1 MKHIVIFRTSGSF
14 LDFNTYNCQELGL
27 AKALVKK
34 GYKLSLILGGPTKKH
49 IIYDVE
55 DRHIDI
61 YYLTYS
67 SIKQSICVFHSWKK
81 LLDELKPDVLQVHDL
96 GMSMTYMVSKWARKR
111 NIRCVLIQG
120 TYNTTLKPG
129 LKQLECLFN
138 RTFGKAVIK
147 NVNAIGAKTKAAA
160 AYVQKYYNKE
170 VSITPVGLDESK
182 FVGCSTQS
190 DFRKRYGLEN
200 QVILLYVGVME
211 QRRNPLFLLELM
223 KEMPG
228 DFSLVLV
235 GEGPLFAQVKDKV
248 KKDSIH
254 NVVIL
259 GKRKQEELP
268 AIYAASDLFLLASSY
283 EIFGMVIMESMYFGT
298 PVISTSTAG
307 ADTLIDENTGKVID
321 GLDVNEWKKAILQI
335 AGDQNLLSAMK
346 KRCQFYIANN
356 LIWNKAS
363 DNFEKLYFEW

>member
-49 IIYDVE
+49 IVYDVE
-55 DRHIDI
+55 DKHVDI

-67 SIKQSICVFHSWKK
+67 SIKQSICVFHGWKM
-81 LLDELKPDVLQVHDL
+81 LLDELKPDVLQIHDL
-96 GMSMTYMVSKWARKR
+96 GMSMTYMVSKWAKKR

-160 AYVQKYYNKE
+160 AYVQKYYNKD

-211 QRRNPLFLLELM
+211 QRRNPLFLLDLM
-223 KEMPG
+223 KVMP
-228 DFSLVLV
+228 DHFSLVLV
-235 GEGPLFAQVKDKV
+235 GDGPLFAQVKDKV
-248 KKDSIH
+248 KTDSIH

-268 AIYAASDLFLLASSY
+268 AIYAASDLFLLASNY

-307 ADTLIDENTGKVID
+307 ADTLIDESTGKVID
-321 GLDVNEWKKAILQI
+321 GLDVNEWKRAILQI

-363 DNFEKLYFEW
+363 DNFEKMYFE

>member
-67 SIKQSICVFHSWKK
+67 SIKQSICVFHGWKK

-147 NVNAIGAKTKAAA
+147 NVNAIGAKTK
-160 AYVQKYYNKE
+160 
-170 VSITPVGLDESK
+170 
-182 FVGCSTQS
+182 
-190 DFRKRYGLEN
+190 
-200 QVILLYVGVME
+200 
-211 QRRNPLFLLELM
+211 
-223 KEMPG
+223 
-228 DFSLVLV
+228 
-235 GEGPLFAQVKDKV
+235 
-248 KKDSIH
+248 
-254 NVVIL
+254 
-259 GKRKQEELP
+259 
-268 AIYAASDLFLLASSY
+268 
-283 EIFGMVIMESMYFGT
+283 EIGRAHV
-298 PVISTSTAG
+298 
-307 ADTLIDENTGKVID
+307 
-321 GLDVNEWKKAILQI
+321 
-335 AGDQNLLSAMK
+335 
-346 KRCQFYIANN
+346 
-356 LIWNKAS
+356 
-363 DNFEKLYFEW
+363 

>member
-14 LDFNTYNCQELGL
+14 IDFNTYNCQELGL

-34 GYKLSLILGGPTKKH
+34 GYKLSLILAGHTEKH
-49 IIYDVE
+49 IVYNVG
-55 DRHIDI
+55 DRHVDI

-67 SIKQSICVFHSWKK
+67 SIKQSICVFHGWKK
-81 LLDELKPDVLQVHDL
+81 LLDELKPDILQVHDL
-96 GMSMTYMVSKWARKR
+96 GMSMTYLVSKWAKKR

-120 TYNTTLKPG
+120 TYNTTLKPV

-138 RTFGKAVIK
+138 NTFGKAVIK
-147 NVNAIGAKTKAAA
+147 NVKAIGGKTKAAA
-160 AYVQKYYNKE
+160 AYVKKYYNKD

-182 FVGCSTQS
+182 FIGCTIQS

-200 QVILLYVGVME
+200 QVVLLYVGVME
-211 QRRNPLFLLELM
+211 QRRNPLFLLDLI
-223 KEMPG
+223 KKMPNNY
-228 DFSLVLV
+228 SLVLV
-235 GEGPLFAQVKDKV
+235 GDGPLLAQVKDKV
-248 KKDSIH
+248 KKESIN

-268 AIYAASDLFLLASSY
+268 AIYAASDLFLLVSNY

-307 ADTLIDENTGKVID
+307 ADTLIDDNTGRVLD
-321 GLDVNEWKKAILQI
+321 GLDVNAWKKAILQI
-335 AGDQNLLSAMK
+335 TENQERFNEIK
-346 KRCQFYIANN
+346 KRCRNYITNN
-356 LIWNKAS
+356 LIWEKAS
-363 DNFEKLYFEW
+363 ENFEKLYFE